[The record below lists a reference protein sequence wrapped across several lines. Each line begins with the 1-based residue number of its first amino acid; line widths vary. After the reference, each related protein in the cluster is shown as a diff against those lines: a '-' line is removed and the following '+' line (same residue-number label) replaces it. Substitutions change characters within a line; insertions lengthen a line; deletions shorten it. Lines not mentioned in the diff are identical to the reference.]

1 MYLTMEWLDKF
12 MFTASLIKKCFP
24 HKEAILFNLD
34 VAVSLANDQGVL
46 EDDDRITLLCQC
58 SRLLQ
63 VDNVAG
69 AVKAAE
75 LAGYNLMA
83 AAIAYHFEPND
94 KG

>member
-1 MYLTMEWLDKF
+1 MYLTMEWLDNY

-83 AAIAYHFEPND
+83 AAISYHFGPS
-94 KG
+94 GS